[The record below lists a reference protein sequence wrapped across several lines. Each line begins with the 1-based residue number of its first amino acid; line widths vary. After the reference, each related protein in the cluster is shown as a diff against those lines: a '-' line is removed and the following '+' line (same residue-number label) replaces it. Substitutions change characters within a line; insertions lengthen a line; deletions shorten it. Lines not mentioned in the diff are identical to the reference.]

1 MPKYKRVRKKDT
13 IFPSLVNV
21 NDLVPEEVAPEEV
34 AEEETPEPKPHKLRL
49 KILYV
54 LLGFFS
60 GILFAG
66 SILLVVYSC

>member
-1 MPKYKRVRKKDT
+1 MPRYKRVRKKDT
-13 IFPSLVNV
+13 IFPPLVNV
-21 NDLVPEEVAPEEV
+21 NDLVPAEVTPEEV
-34 AEEETPEPKPHKLRL
+34 AEEETPKPKRYQLRL
-49 KILYV
+49 KVLYA

>member
-1 MPKYKRVRKKDT
+1 MPRYKRARKKDT
-13 IFPSLVNV
+13 ISPPLVNV
-21 NDLVPEEVAPEEV
+21 NDLVPEEVAPEGV
-34 AEEETPEPKPHKLRL
+34 AEKETPEPKRLQLRL

-66 SILLVVYSC
+66 SILLIVYSC